1 MYAAFFGHKDAA
13 VALIVAGAEISAT
26 STNGL
31 TAANIASYGGMSAQ
45 YAEAVCKVLLVT
57 AALAHRNSLVSCL
70 CVTVWTPTREKLRA
84 AAMVSCCD
92 RRLRK

>member
-1 MYAAFFGHKDAA
+1 MYAALFGHKDAA

-26 STNGL
+26 STDGL

-70 CVTVWTPTREKLRA
+70 CVAVWTPTRKKLRA
-84 AAMVSCCD
+84 AAMVSRCD